1 MNRVYIRTDKN
12 GTKIYHDYTC
22 TRCGGA
28 GYSEA
33 WRFTGMTCYKCGG
46 TGKQPE
52 PQVIKVYTPEYEAK
66 LVEQRAKRHE
76 KQRLQRVAELK
87 EKLPEMLME
96 KGFNAEGKVYAATG
110 DTYSIKDELKEA
122 GAHWKPRLNSWIF
135 TEPHPEYHTVEIS
148 WEEVMEP
155 NFEGG
160 WLDWKDINPSELIQS
175 KLPKVEKPVSEYVG
189 EVGKRLEAEVTLVD
203 VFGFEVPSFTP
214 WGGTDTKMV
223 YKFEDAGGNI
233 LVWFTTG
240 YGLDAQQYPQGS
252 ILKIRGTVKEHSEYK
267 GSKQTVLQRV
277 KVA

>member
-1 MNRVYIRTDKN
+1 
-12 GTKIYHDYTC
+12 
-22 TRCGGA
+22 
-28 GYSEA
+28 
-33 WRFTGMTCYKCGG
+33 
-46 TGKQPE
+46 
-52 PQVIKVYTPEYEAK
+52 
-66 LVEQRAKRHE
+66 
-76 KQRLQRVAELK
+76 
-87 EKLPEMLME
+87 
-96 KGFNAEGKVYAATG
+96 
-110 DTYSIKDELKEA
+110 
-122 GAHWKPRLNSWIF
+122 
-135 TEPHPEYHTVEIS
+135 
-148 WEEVMEP
+148 MEP